1 MTEVAKLYG
10 GSLYDLAAEE
20 GLEDVILDELN
31 QVNALFDANPDWL
44 RLLSQPNVPKKERC
58 AMLDEAFAQNGV
70 QPYLVNF
77 LKLLCERGSLG
88 EAKGCEKEYRSR
100 YNAAHGIVE
109 ATAVTA
115 APLTASQQAAL
126 AAKLEALTG
135 KKIQLN
141 VKLDK
146 SVLGGIRLDMD
157 GKRLDGTV
165 QHRLDALNASIQG
178 VTL

>member
-20 GLEDVILDELN
+20 GLEDVILEQLA

-58 AMLDEAFAQNGV
+58 ALLDEALAKNGA

-88 EAKGCEKEYRSR
+88 ETRGCEQEYRSR

-109 ATAVTA
+109 ATATVA
-115 APLTASQQAAL
+115 APLTDAQKKALTAAL
-126 AAKLEALTG
+126 EAKTG
-135 KKIQLN
+135 KK
-141 VKLDK
+141 VYVRVRLDR
-146 SVLGGIRLDMD
+146 SVLGGVRLDME

-165 QHRLDALNASIQG
+165 QNRLDALNDSIAG
-178 VTL
+178 IML